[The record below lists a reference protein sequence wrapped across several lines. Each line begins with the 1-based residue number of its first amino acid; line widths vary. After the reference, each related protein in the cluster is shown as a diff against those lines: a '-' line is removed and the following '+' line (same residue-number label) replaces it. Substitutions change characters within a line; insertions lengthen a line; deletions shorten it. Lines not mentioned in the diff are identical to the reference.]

1 MLDGGGDSGGAIL
14 GAGIVFSGVAGGAT
28 GGRIAVFVGASAGFA
43 GIFFS
48 GVAGGS
54 TGGRIAVFVG
64 ASVVLAFAVFAVS
77 PATAAS
83 KAASKGHFT
92 PRAPWCTVRS
102 CDVVTVISI
111 CRR

>member
-14 GAGIVFSGVAGGAT
+14 G
-28 GGRIAVFVGASAGFA
+28 A

-83 KAASKGHFT
+83 KAPSMTLITFT
-92 PRAPWCTVRS
+92 SGSEAGRWQWITTGTVAPFES
-102 CDVVTVISI
+102 GSS
-111 CRR
+111 